1 MCSLGRNPSPLAG
14 AVGHGY
20 TRTLDHAQ
28 FRSAQAVERHQRHFI
43 AYQLN
48 IVINRTECSRADG
61 RITSHVRTVV
71 LLEVPIVVADH
82 IDLLVQAGRSGR
94 PALVVDLERI
104 AATVAGGADP
114 DTVDHEVVV
123 AVQERTDHITIRV
136 GHGIERDQRR
146 CIEIIAQ
153 CAAEGFSAEA
163 EWEQVFVLGAD
174 VCDLPVQAALEE
186 TVACVLRRDG
196 LPGYGVHVIVE
207 DVDRLEIDTG
217 ILIGV
222 ISTAVLRQQD
232 PVRDIEVVEDVQV
245 TF

>member
-1 MCSLGRNPSPLAG
+1 M
-14 AVGHGY
+14 
-20 TRTLDHAQ
+20 
-28 FRSAQAVERHQRHFI
+28 
-43 AYQLN
+43 
-48 IVINRTECSRADG
+48 
-61 RITSHVRTVV
+61 
-71 LLEVPIVVADH
+71 
-82 IDLLVQAGRSGR
+82 
-94 PALVVDLERI
+94 
-104 AATVAGGADP
+104 AGGADP

-163 EWEQVFVLGAD
+163 EWEQVSFLVPTFVIFRFRRPSKKPLR
-174 VCDLPVQAALEE
+174 
-186 TVACVLRRDG
+186 VLRRDG

-222 ISTAVLRQQD
+222 INYRRSATTGPPFAISKL
-232 PVRDIEVVEDVQV
+232 
-245 TF
+245 